1 MKGMTKLLVI
11 FSAVVVVGMLF
22 FSKQNVVSGFANM
35 VAAKVAAPSKPSM
48 PSATKPSMPSMPSM
62 PKPSMPSA
70 PKPSMPKMPSAAAPL
85 RR

>member
-11 FSAVVVVGMLF
+11 FSAVIVVGMLF

-35 VAAKVAAPSKPSM
+35 VAAKVAAPS
-48 PSATKPSMPSMPSM
+48 MPSM
-62 PKPSMPSA
+62 
-70 PKPSMPKMPSAAAPL
+70 PKPSMPKMPSAAPL